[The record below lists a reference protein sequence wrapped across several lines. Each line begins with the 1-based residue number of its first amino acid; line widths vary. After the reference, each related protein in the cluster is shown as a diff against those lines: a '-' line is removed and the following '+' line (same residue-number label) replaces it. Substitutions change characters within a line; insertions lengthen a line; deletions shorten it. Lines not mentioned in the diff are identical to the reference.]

1 MNEPE
6 KKDRQEITISEKE
19 KRIILKIHE
28 DVRPGLAS

>member
-1 MNEPE
+1 MKEPE
-6 KKDRQEITISEKE
+6 KKEYQEITISEKE